1 MKSEL
6 PREARYQGV
15 LCRRIAP
22 WVDGSG
28 GFEIVGSLRVAMS
41 KKNGKGRP
49 VSAAQQMPGAIL
61 LDGLGAHPRVI
72 RVPLLPRGRGSVA
85 PGQREGRRPGLSA
98 QGPPLRKPQNNQP
111 RDPGRPKTHT
121 HVTHTEQEGN
131 RKGAKP
137 SMPRQG
143 SFHSLPHTQIH
154 YTYYYRF
161 ESCGGP
167 RSLFLYICLLQLL
180 FSITA
185 GPI

>member
-1 MKSEL
+1 M
-6 PREARYQGV
+6 
-15 LCRRIAP
+15 
-22 WVDGSG
+22 
-28 GFEIVGSLRVAMS
+28 
-41 KKNGKGRP
+41 
-49 VSAAQQMPGAIL
+49 
-61 LDGLGAHPRVI
+61 
-72 RVPLLPRGRGSVA
+72 PRGRGSVA

-98 QGPPLRKPQNNQP
+98 QGPPLRKPKNNQP

-143 SFHSLPHTQIH
+143 SFHSLQHLQHPQIH

-185 GPI
+185 GPIYGPLVPYITLDDARLITKPSVPLHWTACLVMGRVLPPMISRRALHT